1 MAYTTGTSTFNL
13 DLNDLIEEAYERAG
27 IEVRTGYE
35 FRTARRS
42 LNLLTIEWANRGINL
57 WTIQEG
63 AIAMVTGQAVYPIPD
78 DTIDLLDHVIRQ
90 NNGTASTQTDI
101 NITRIS
107 ESTYSTIPNK
117 LANGRPIQVWVNRQT
132 AQTNATSITLA
143 STITSTATTIP
154 LNSVSG
160 LTTTGFI
167 KIDSET
173 IGYTN
178 ISGNS
183 LINCTRG
190 QNGTTATAHTG
201 NTTNATAVSTGILQA
216 AVSAQPGLA
225 LFGTTTVGGR
235 SLGDITGDSSITSA
249 DALAYTSWAAGA
261 NSNTSQVAWIEG
273 TLNPYILANPTT
285 YAAYITLG
293 AAIYVQNLPCIN
305 VWPTPNA
312 GGDYTFIYWRLRRL
326 QDAGNGVNVED
337 IPFRLIPCLVAGLAF
352 YIASKRADAVPER
365 VLFLKQEYEQQW
377 LLASQEDREKASD
390 RFVPRQLFY

>member
-1 MAYTTGTSTFNL
+1 MAYTSGTSTFNL

-27 IEVRTGYE
+27 MEVRTGYE

-63 AIAMVTGQAVYPIPD
+63 AITMVAGQAVYPIPE

-90 NNGTASTQTDI
+90 NNGTASTQSDI

-117 LANGRPIQVWVNRQT
+117 LANGRPIQVWINRQT
-132 AQTNATSITLA
+132 AQTNTTSITLA
-143 STITSTATTIP
+143 STITSTATTVP
-154 LNSVSG
+154 LSSVSG

-178 ISGNS
+178 IDGNS

-190 QNGTTATAHTG
+190 QNGTTAAAHT
-201 NTTNATAVSTGILQA
+201 A
-216 AVSAQPGLA
+216 A
-225 LFGTTTVGGR
+225 
-235 SLGDITGDSSITSA
+235 
-249 DALAYTSWAAGA
+249 
-261 NSNTSQVAWIEG
+261 
-273 TLNPYILANPTT
+273 
-285 YAAYITLG
+285 

-312 GGDYTFIYWRLRRL
+312 GGDYTFVYWRLRRM
-326 QDAGNGVNVED
+326 QDAGSGVNVED
-337 IPFRLIPCLVAGLAF
+337 IPFRLIPCLVAGLTF
-352 YIASKRADAVPER
+352 YIASKQMNASPER
-365 VLFLKQEYEQQW
+365 VVFLKQEYEQQW
-377 LLASQEDREKASD
+377 LLASQEDREKAPD